1 MSFFLKTIFFGRKTE
16 NPLFST
22 FFTFFRFFGF
32 RAISSKIRNYGHNPW
47 SRTGLRTDFS
57 SEKLF
62 QSTFF
67 VFSMGFIENLL
78 RKFHFLMPEPTFAN
92 IG

>member
-16 NPLFST
+16 NPLFSL
-22 FFTFFRFFGF
+22 FSGFSGLEPFRPKSGIM
-32 RAISSKIRNYGHNPW
+32 AIIHGPGPVSGPISASRRPNVDDYG
-47 SRTGLRTDFS
+47 RFS
-57 SEKLF
+57 LK
-62 QSTFF
+62 
-67 VFSMGFIENLL
+67 LL